1 MFKLILIL
9 KAVIEVAL
17 FAFMGQAILYI
28 MAGAKRDTNFVFTT
42 LKLITSPM
50 TKMTRFISPRII
62 LDRHIPLATFLLL
75 GLLWGV
81 LTVAKVKFLLQAR

>member
-1 MFKLILIL
+1 MLKLILIL
-9 KAVIEVAL
+9 KAIIEVAL
-17 FAFMGQAILYI
+17 FAFMGQAVLYI

-75 GLLWGV
+75 CMLWGM
-81 LTVAKVKFLLQAR
+81 LTVAKVKYLLQAQ

>member
-1 MFKLILIL
+1 MLKLILIL
-9 KAVIEVAL
+9 KAIIEVAL
-17 FAFMGQAILYI
+17 FAFVGQAVLYI

-75 GLLWGV
+75 GLLWGA

>member
-1 MFKLILIL
+1 MLKLILIL

-17 FAFMGQAILYI
+17 FAFMWQAVLYI

-50 TKMTRFISPRII
+50 TRMTRLISPRII

-75 GLLWGV
+75 SMLWGL
-81 LTVAKVKFLLQAR
+81 LTVAKVKYLLQAP

>member
-1 MFKLILIL
+1 MLKLILIL

-17 FAFMGQAILYI
+17 FAFMGQAVLYI

-75 GLLWGV
+75 GMLWALL
-81 LTVAKVKFLLQAR
+81 TAAKVKYLLQAQ

>member
-75 GLLWGV
+75 SMLWGL
-81 LTVAKVKFLLQAR
+81 LTVAKVKYLLQAP

>member
-1 MFKLILIL
+1 MLKLILIL

-17 FAFMGQAILYI
+17 FAFMGQAVLYI

-75 GLLWGV
+75 GMLWALL
-81 LTVAKVKFLLQAR
+81 TAAKVKYLLQAP